1 MPTHYNGTPQ
11 EILAL
16 NAFIRLMRAADSVEA
31 RLAQRGC
38 LEELTPSQFGV
49 LEALYH
55 LGSLCQSE
63 LAHKILKSTGNMT
76 MVIDN
81 LEKQGLVRRE
91 RETQDRR
98 FITVH
103 LTEKGRKKIEAVLP
117 CQVKAIVEE
126 FSVLTPQ
133 EQETLG
139 QLCKKLGKGAPFREE
154 TGQTI
159 QFATDPQRTGFS
171 TQKSEKQSKL

>member
-1 MPTHYNGTPQ
+1 MPTHYHGNP
-11 EILAL
+11 EEVRAL
-16 NAFIRLMRAADSVEA
+16 NAFIKLMRAANSLEA
-31 RLAQRGC
+31 RLVQRGC
-38 LEELTPSQFGV
+38 LAELTPSQFGV

-63 LAHKILKSTGNMT
+63 LAHKILKSSGNMT

-91 RETQDRR
+91 RDRQDRR

-103 LTEKGRKKIEAVLP
+103 LTEKGREKIEAILP
-117 CQVKAIVEE
+117 CHVKAIVEE
-126 FSVLTPQ
+126 FSVLTPA

-139 QLCKKLGKGAPFREE
+139 ELCKRLGKRE
-154 TGQTI
+154 
-159 QFATDPQRTGFS
+159 
-171 TQKSEKQSKL
+171 TQPSAQALSIPSVEQGK